1 MKFPALVALLAST
14 ALGMPAALETRTWT
28 GDGLTVR
35 NVGYQG
41 DGLYL
46 ATFDKRGVAEVKF
59 TPARDL
65 NLTARGALDDSAVE
79 LLARDQLERRNGVTC
94 SGKSG
99 DTSVMDPANRQLAS
113 NADAHGVYLNNSW
126 GWVSSQAFLVF
137 PRSAMGRRRLT

>member
-59 TPARDL
+59 TRPA
-65 NLTARGALDDSAVE
+65 T
-79 LLARDQLERRNGVTC
+79 
-94 SGKSG
+94 
-99 DTSVMDPANRQLAS
+99 
-113 NADAHGVYLNNSW
+113 
-126 GWVSSQAFLVF
+126 
-137 PRSAMGRRRLT
+137 